1 MNITSEQKE
10 QIKKTRILIVDDLP
24 ENLQVLGNTLR
35 EYGFQIAF
43 AVNGKQALS
52 VAQAKLPNLILLD
65 MSMPEM
71 DGLSVCKKL
80 KENSLTKSI
89 PVVFLTARTE
99 AENIMKALKSG
110 ALDYVVKPFNTT
122 ELINRIITHLG
133 IDKLQESKAQVEIK
147 LELPDLIA
155 LLESEYMH
163 KWKDVSSGM
172 FIDEIVE
179 LAKSLKS
186 FGEKSGN
193 KVLQDY
199 AEDLFQNANQLN
211 IEKMTKIL
219 DQYPL
224 MIQKIKK

>member
-1 MNITSEQKE
+1 
-10 QIKKTRILIVDDLP
+10 
-24 ENLQVLGNTLR
+24 
-35 EYGFQIAF
+35 
-43 AVNGKQALS
+43 
-52 VAQAKLPNLILLD
+52 

-133 IDKLQESKAQVEIK
+133 IDKLQEPKTQEVIK
-147 LELPDLIA
+147 LELSDLIA

-179 LAKSLKS
+179 FSKSLKN

-193 KVLQDY
+193 KVLLDY